1 MKPILSIIVLSAAI
15 LTPTQ
20 AIELRSSPIRPLT
33 PLKKVKPATNQPA
46 PVCFQWKMVTPCG
59 DYMPLKKV
67 S

>member
-20 AIELRSSPIRPLT
+20 AIELRSSATKSQTPIQAI
-33 PLKKVKPATNQPA
+33 KPATNHPA
-46 PVCFQWKMVTPCG
+46 PVCFQWKMVTNCP
-59 DYMPLKKV
+59 YTNLKKV